1 MSFRPAIN
9 PPKKPQKST
18 IVQEVAMK
26 VKDNEKFSEIM
37 KIVNKYC

>member
-9 PPKKPQKST
+9 PSRKPQKRT

-26 VKDNEKFSEIM
+26 VEDNEQFSEIM